1 MKVQNK
7 NFRVKLRL
15 MVKTISPG
23 YAIYDSVYS
32 YCPSKSLVISS
43 RHNIVFH
50 SQMISTIL
58 KEVS

>member
-1 MKVQNK
+1 MKDQNT

-15 MVKTISPG
+15 MANTISPG

-50 SQMISTIL
+50 S
-58 KEVS
+58 